1 MTANFSTYDQVGKVE
16 DVSDIITNIS
26 PTKTPF
32 QTMIG
37 TEPIH
42 NTLHQW
48 QEDSLIAANAANAAV
63 EGAVAPTAVMNP
75 TVLRT
80 NNTQILTKTA
90 QATGSADAVKT
101 YGRDKELAYQLGLRS
116 AELKRDLEAVLVGQ
130 VQAAVAGSSGV
141 ARQMASALAMIDA
154 TTTYTVNGTG
164 GALNSTA
171 SSPTAGAIREDIIT
185 TVAQTLYIDG
195 AEPDT
200 IMVTPIDA
208 LTVAGFQANGR
219 TRFVDNGQ
227 KNIVNVVDV
236 YESPYGKLKVVMNRF
251 LSSNAAL
258 VFEASMWKRLV
269 LRNWFRKTLA
279 ITGDSTDVQILGEFS
294 LKHKNFKASGL
305 ITNLNG

>member
-1 MTANFSTYDQVGKVE
+1 MTANFTTYDQVGKVE

-37 TEPIH
+37 TESIH

-48 QEDSLIAANAANAAV
+48 QEDSLIAAAANAAV

-75 TVLRT
+75 TVMRS

-90 QATGSADAVKT
+90 QATGTADAVKT
-101 YGRDKELAYQLGLRS
+101 YGREKELAYQLSLRS
-116 AELKRDLEAVLVGQ
+116 AEIKRDLEFAFVGANQSAVS
-130 VQAAVAGSSGV
+130 GSTSV
-141 ARQMASALAMIDA
+141 ARQLGGYQSMIDPSVVYTSGVGGGLNFGG
-154 TTTYTVNGTG
+154 TT
-164 GALNSTA
+164 
-171 SSPTAGAIREDIIT
+171 PTAATIT
-185 TVAQTLYIDG
+185 EASVLTTAQQLYIDG

-200 IMVTPIDA
+200 IMVTPTDA
-208 LTVAGFQANGR
+208 VNVVGFQSNGR
-219 TRFVDNGQ
+219 TRFVENGQ

-236 YESPYGKLKVVMNRF
+236 YESPFGPLKVVMNRF
-251 LSSNAAL
+251 LLNTNAL
-258 VFEASMWKRLV
+258 LFESSMWKKLV

-294 LKHKNFKASGL
+294 LKHRNFKASGL